1 MSTVTTNLNTQEGST
16 LETQVTA
23 ADTTSSG
30 SSTSSSTSSG
40 QITSGQTSGLPL
52 SENSEV
58 DVVAEG
64 LVNGSVLVYRSTT
77 SKWTSTINLNAQ
89 NMDAGEF

>member
-16 LETQVTA
+16 LETQVTTNDSQLGA
-23 ADTTSSG
+23 SGG
-30 SSTSSSTSSG
+30 SSTNTGSVSTG
-40 QITSGQTSGLPL
+40 TTSGLPL

-64 LVNGSVLVYRSTT
+64 LLNGSVLVYRQAT

>member
-1 MSTVTTNLNTQEGST
+1 MSTITTNLNTQEGST
-16 LETQVTA
+16 LETQVTTNDSQLA
-23 ADTTSSG
+23 SNGG
-30 SSTSSSTSSG
+30 SSTNTGSVSSG
-40 QITSGQTSGLPL
+40 ATSGLPL

-64 LVNGSVLVYRSTT
+64 LLNGSVLVYRQAT

-89 NMDAGEF
+89 KIDAGEF

>member
-1 MSTVTTNLNTQEGST
+1 MSTITTNLNTQEGST
-16 LETQVTA
+16 LETQV
-23 ADTTSSG
+23 SGSGSG
-30 SSTSSSTSSG
+30 SSSSSSS
-40 QITSGQTSGLPL
+40 ITSGQTSGLPL

-64 LVNGSVLVYRSTT
+64 LVNGSVLVYRTAT